1 MRMTVIAL
9 GTRGDVTP
17 FVALALR
24 LRAEG
29 HSVRIATH
37 RDFGTFVE
45 RYGLEFYGL
54 PGSYQDFVASPQGR
68 HALGVPDNS
77 VFGVSGIFLPFQN
90 CAEALYDEGWA
101 ASADA
106 DAIICSPIARMA
118 AELIAGKRD
127 LPIVLGLAALSVP
140 TRSYPHPVFPAW
152 PLGPLYN
159 KATYSM
165 AAFISRNARTGM
177 YQRWKREA
185 DRLSSS
191 AERPLRYAIL
201 ASVSP
206 VVAKRPDDWP
216 AFAHLTGFWFM
227 PVDQHPTIPDTLRE
241 FISGGPPPVC
251 LGFGSMA
258 DDRPEELRAIVRG
271 ALDRVG
277 ARAVIVT
284 GSGGAL
290 FGLGP
295 HEKVC
300 EVAFAD
306 YRWLFQRVA
315 AVVHQGGIGTAS
327 HCLAAGV
334 PQVIVGYCLDHRFWG
349 WRMHEIGVAPRA
361 LSRHTLTSSS
371 LANAIRRAVEDPG
384 LRARAT
390 SLAQPIA
397 GEDGVGIAVRIITEH
412 CVSPA
417 PG

>member
-1 MRMTVIAL
+1 MTVVAL

-17 FVALALR
+17 FVALGVR
-24 LRAEG
+24 LRAAG
-29 HSVRIATH
+29 HLVRIATH
-37 RDFGTFVE
+37 QDFGSFVE
-45 RYGLEFYGL
+45 RHGLEFHGL
-54 PGSYQDFVASPQGR
+54 PGSYQNFVASPEGR
-68 HALGVPDNS
+68 RALGVPNNS
-77 VFGVSGIFLPFQN
+77 VRGVSGVFLPFRD
-90 CAEALYDEGWA
+90 CAEALYSECWA

-106 DAIICSPIARMA
+106 EAIICSPIARMA

-127 LPIVLGLAALSVP
+127 LPLVLGLAAVSVP
-140 TRSYPHPVFPAW
+140 TRCYPHPVFPAW

-165 AAFISRNARTGM
+165 AAFISRKARTAM
-177 YQRWKREA
+177 YWRWKREA
-185 DRLSSS
+185 DRLSSNL
-191 AERPLRYAIL
+191 ERPLRYSIL
-201 ASVSP
+201 ASISP
-206 VVAKRPDDWP
+206 VVAERPNDWP

-227 PVDQHPTIPDTLRE
+227 PGEEHPTIPETLRD
-241 FISGGPPPVC
+241 FIGSGPAPVC

-258 DDRPEELRAIVRG
+258 DDRPEELRAIALD

-295 HEKVC
+295 REKVC

-306 YRWLFQRVA
+306 YRWLFPRVA

-327 HCLAAGV
+327 YCLAAGV

-361 LSRHTLTSSS
+361 LSRHTLTPAS
-371 LANAIRRAVEDPG
+371 LANAIRTALEVPAI
-384 LRARAT
+384 RARAT

-397 GEDGVGIAVRIITEH
+397 EEDGVGNAVQIIIRH
-412 CVSPA
+412 CAGPA